1 MYYEEKIID
10 GILCY
15 RCSPVGGWTEFSIES
30 LSERAYNDRQK
41 LKALT
46 LRVQELSTAIEK

>member
-15 RCSPVGGWTEFSIES
+15 RCKPNGDWTKFTIET

-46 LRVQELSTAIEK
+46 LRVQELSAAIEQ

>member
-1 MYYEEKIID
+1 MYHEEKLID

-15 RCSPVGGWTEFSIES
+15 RHTPKGDWTKFSIES

-41 LKALT
+41 LKT
-46 LRVQELSTAIEK
+46 LRKCVMEMNTTLEK

>member
-15 RCSPVGGWTEFSIES
+15 RYKPNGDWTKFTIES
-30 LSERAYNDRQK
+30 LSERAYNNGQK
-41 LKALT
+41 LKALRKCVMEMNTT
-46 LRVQELSTAIEK
+46 LEK

>member
-15 RCSPVGGWTEFSIES
+15 RCTPNGDWTKFSIES
-30 LSERAYNDRQK
+30 LSKRAYNDRQK
-41 LKALT
+41 LKT
-46 LRVQELSTAIEK
+46 LRKCVM

>member
-1 MYYEEKIID
+1 MYYEEKLID

-15 RCSPVGGWTEFSIES
+15 RCTPNGDWTKFSIET
-30 LSERAYNDRQK
+30 LSKRAYDDRQK

-46 LRVQELSTAIEK
+46 KCVREMNTILEK

>member
-15 RCSPVGGWTEFSIES
+15 RCTPKGDWTKFSIES

-46 LRVQELSTAIEK
+46 LRVREMNTTLEK

>member
-1 MYYEEKIID
+1 MYYEEKLID
-10 GILCY
+10 GVLCY
-15 RCSPVGGWTEFSIES
+15 RCTPKGDWTKFSIES

-46 LRVQELSTAIEK
+46 LRVQELSAAIEQ

>member
-1 MYYEEKIID
+1 MYYEEQIID

-15 RCSPVGGWTEFSIES
+15 RCVPKGDWTKFSIES

-46 LRVQELSTAIEK
+46 LRVQELSAALEK